1 MFTLLQ
7 LRNIPWRQLLRSP
20 AVWAVCLASLGR
32 NLIFS
37 AMVVEQS
44 QYFLD
49 SFEMNVA
56 DVSNI
61 LVYDTLKSMTSVS
74 RPDEFVAVTVRLLA

>member
-1 MFTLLQ
+1 M
-7 LRNIPWRQLLRSP
+7 
-20 AVWAVCLASLGR
+20 WAVCLASLGR

-37 AMVVEQS
+37 AMVVEQP

-49 SFEMNVA
+49 SFKMNVA

-61 LVYDTLKSMTSVS
+61 LIYDTLKSITSVS
-74 RPDEFVAVTVRLLA
+74 RPDAFVAVTVCLLVQLVT